1 MGELHLGINA
11 FWRFLLLI
19 SLVLVSL
26 ITAGPATTKTTARD
40 IKILNNSGSRV
51 ELYWVH
57 PDTREGFLMSD
68 PHILNGADFSLNSF
82 IGHEFEVRELPSMR
96 TGSCKSKDQ
105 TCRNGFFAVSENE
118 DQLIT
123 IGEGF
128 DVEFLDDQLR
138 ARKEASSI
146 VGACQEKAKVRL
158 QRAGTDTAEI
168 QNSMDYLVKCVEGE
182 VTETLSK
189 ANEELNFQA
198 KVRTNMAESME
209 NYTCFDTALDTT
221 EPLRTE
227 HWRNPVDRRNR
238 EVQVLLDRPASKIM
252 FVKNFISPAECDAMM
267 KAAERNLHK
276 ATVADGKG
284 GSHYSEHRKALQAS
298 IKVKWHLED
307 QGDKIAMLSR
317 RVYDFTNH
325 VLELNIKEHGQEDL
339 MSIQYN
345 GRGLNDTEPDRYT
358 PHCDG
363 DCTGLPHKSG
373 TRMATMVM
381 YW

>member
-1 MGELHLGINA
+1 
-11 FWRFLLLI
+11 
-19 SLVLVSL
+19 
-26 ITAGPATTKTTARD
+26 
-40 IKILNNSGSRV
+40 
-51 ELYWVH
+51 
-57 PDTREGFLMSD
+57 
-68 PHILNGADFSLNSF
+68 
-82 IGHEFEVRELPSMR
+82 
-96 TGSCKSKDQ
+96 
-105 TCRNGFFAVSENE
+105 
-118 DQLIT
+118 
-123 IGEGF
+123 
-128 DVEFLDDQLR
+128 LDDQLR

-146 VGACQEKAKVRL
+146 VGACQEKAKVSL
-158 QRAGTDTAEI
+158 QRAGTDAAEI
-168 QNSMDYLVKCVEGE
+168 QNSMDHLVKCVEGE

-198 KVRTNMAESME
+198 KVRTTMAESME
-209 NYTCFDTALDTT
+209 NYTCFDTDLDTT

-227 HWRNPVDRRNR
+227 HWFNPVDRRNR

-252 FVKNFISPAECDAMM
+252 FVENFISGAECDAMM

-298 IKVKWHLED
+298 IKVKWHLEA

-325 VLELNIKEHGQEDL
+325 VLEFNIKEHGQEDL
-339 MSIQYN
+339 MSIQYS

-363 DCTGLPHKSG
+363 
-373 TRMATMVM
+373 
-381 YW
+381 